1 MKKTSQWPSSKH
13 IDVMV
18 PLPGS
23 PQTRVTEH
31 IRPQNRAT
39 TTTRSKIGSKIAW
52 LASSPRPS
60 SLKSLPRHAAAVP
73 PLKPQGIS
81 VLYFSLFF
89 FICLSHLNLTS
100 LALLIVVL
108 WSESDWVRAELSL
121 SFFLFLFEMKWD
133 SLYLSVSLFLYV

>member
-73 PLKPQGIS
+73 PLKPQGIF

-89 FICLSHLNLTS
+89 SINLSHLNLIS
-100 LALLIVVL
+100 LALLIAVL
-108 WSESDWVRAELSL
+108 WSESDWVKAELSL
-121 SFFLFLFEMKWD
+121 SFSLNWNEILFI
-133 SLYLSVSLFLYV
+133 SLFLYV